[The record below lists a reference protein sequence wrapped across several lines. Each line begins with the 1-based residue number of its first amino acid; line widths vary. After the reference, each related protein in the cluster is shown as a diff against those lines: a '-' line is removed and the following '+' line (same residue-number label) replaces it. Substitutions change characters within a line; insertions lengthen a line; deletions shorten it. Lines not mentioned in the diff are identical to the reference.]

1 MTGLRFVFLNILI
14 TILVSILMLTL
25 GWWWFSVTYDTK
37 EAPDAVTTNAAS
49 TTQLAA
55 AAAPLDIS
63 EVVAAAL
70 PAVASIVITAEV
82 PLYEQYLERVS
93 PFGSWWGGFNV
104 PRQRQIGT
112 EEREIGG
119 GTGFFVTSDGHLITN
134 RHVVDQTGVD
144 YTVVTNGGE
153 TYPVT
158 VVALDPVLDI
168 AILQVETDA
177 GMTFPYLTFAETEP
191 DLGATAIAIGNA
203 LAEFPNS
210 VSVGVVS
217 GLSRNITAQSGLG
230 YETLD
235 GLIQTDAAI
244 NRGNSGGPLLNRAG
258 EVMGVNVAV
267 AGNGENIGFALPG
280 GVVAQVLQSVLETG
294 TIERPYL
301 GVRYVPIT
309 ETLVSRNNLPVDY
322 GVLVVRGET
331 AADLAVM
338 PGSPAAQAGIV
349 ENDIILK
356 IDDVELTAETNL
368 ASVLRRYTPGD
379 TITVTRWQPDGEEEL
394 TVILEAMPERN

>member
-14 TILVSILMLTL
+14 TIVVSILMLAL
-25 GWWWFSVTYDTK
+25 GWWWFSLTYDIESARNT
-37 EAPDAVTTNAAS
+37 VTVNTSS

-55 AAAPLDIS
+55 AAAPVDIP
-63 EVVAAAL
+63 EVVASAL

-82 PLYEQYLERVS
+82 PLYEQYLERVN
-93 PFGSWWGGFNV
+93 PFGSWWGGFTM
-104 PRQRQIGT
+104 PRQRQVGT

-119 GTGFFVTSDGHLITN
+119 GTGFFVSADGYLVTN

-144 YTVVTNGGE
+144 YTVVTNDGE
-153 TYPVT
+153 TYPVA

-168 AILQVETDA
+168 AILQVETETEGA
-177 GMTFPYLTFAETEP
+177 FPYLTFAETEP
-191 DLGATAIAIGNA
+191 NLGETAIAIGNA

-217 GLSRNITAQSGLG
+217 GLSRNIIAQSGMG
-230 YETLD
+230 FETLD

-244 NRGNSGGPLLNRAG
+244 NRGNSGGPLLNRTG

-294 TIERPYL
+294 TIERAYL

-338 PGSPAAQAGIV
+338 PGSPAARAGIV

-356 IDDVELTAETNL
+356 IDDVELTTDTSL
-368 ASVLRRYTPGD
+368 ATVLRRYVPGD
-379 TITVTRWQPDGEEEL
+379 TVTITRWQPDGEEEL
-394 TVILEAMPERN
+394 RVTLEAMPERN